1 MRMQLRRLTLGFFLL
16 FSMRNV
22 TIAQTGSGNRKY
34 DIGDVEVDFIS
45 SYYQQDGDHGA
56 VLGGIGSQ
64 ALHDQVF
71 AVELK
76 IPVDSQYIYNAK
88 LSFDSYTSASSA
100 AIDPGIPVPYALRG
114 DPYPLTGAS
123 YKDQRKYGNFGFTNM
138 FKDNQS
144 YNVGLGFSSE
154 FDVTSFSANG
164 GYSIES
170 ADKNTSLQFNLVG
183 MRDNWKLIY
192 PVELR
197 YLQGRPDTLLQTH
210 IRNTFSG
217 SVVLSRV
224 LTPRFQAALIY
235 EYTYQKGILST
246 PFHRVVFN
254 DGRSVGD
261 FFKTVSIE
269 KLPDF
274 RNKHAFGLRTSAY
287 PFNSLI
293 IRNFFRYYFD
303 SFGIESYTAEIEL
316 PVKFTRFFSVY
327 PFYRY
332 YRQTAS
338 TYFKPFNEH
347 VLGEK
352 FYTSDYDLSGF
363 TSQKIGAG
371 MRLSP
376 PFGISRSNSTNFLNH
391 HTAFKSINF
400 RGGIYQRS
408 DGLHSFFG
416 SIDLTFT
423 L

>member
-1 MRMQLRRLTLGFFLL
+1 MRMQLKRLTLGFFLL
-16 FSMRNV
+16 FSMRNAGF
-22 TIAQTGSGNRKY
+22 AQSGSGNKKY
-34 DIGDVEVDFIS
+34 NIGDVEVDFIS
-45 SYYQQDGDHGA
+45 SYYQQDGEHGA

-64 ALHDQVF
+64 ALNDAVF
-71 AVELK
+71 AIELK
-76 IPVDSQYIYNAK
+76 VPVDSQYIFNGK
-88 LSFDSYTSASSA
+88 FSFDSYTSASSA
-100 AIDPGIPVPYALRG
+100 AIDPGIPVPNALRG

-123 YKDQRKYGNFGFTNM
+123 YNDQRSYGNLGFTNM
-138 FKDNQS
+138 FRSNQS

-154 FDVTSFSANG
+154 FDVSSFSLNG
-164 GYSIES
+164 GYSIET
-170 ADKNTSLQFNLVG
+170 ADKNTGLQFNLVG
-183 MRDNWKLIY
+183 LHDNWKLIY

-197 YLQGRPDTLLQTH
+197 YLQGRPDTLLNKH

-217 SVVLSRV
+217 SVVLSHV
-224 LTPRFQAALIY
+224 FTPRFQAALIY
-235 EYTYQKGILST
+235 EYTAQKGLLST

-254 DGRSVGD
+254 DGLSVD
-261 FFKTVSIE
+261 NFFKTVSIE

-293 IRNFFRYYFD
+293 VRNFFRYYFD

-332 YRQTAS
+332 YQQTAS
-338 TYFKPFNEH
+338 DYFAPFNTH
-347 VLGEK
+347 VLGERY
-352 FYTSDYDLSGF
+352 YTSDYDLSEF
-363 TSQKIGAG
+363 SSQKIGAG

-376 PFGISRSNSTNFLNH
+376 PFGIARSNGYYMPERRAT
-391 HTAFKSINF
+391 FKSINF
-400 RGGIYQRS
+400 RGGIYRRS

-416 SIDLTFT
+416 SIDLTIT

>member
-1 MRMQLRRLTLGFFLL
+1 
-16 FSMRNV
+16 MRNV
-22 TIAQTGSGNRKY
+22 TIAQSNSGNRKY
-34 DIGDVEVDFIS
+34 NIGEVEVDFLS

-64 ALHDQVF
+64 ALNDKVF

-123 YKDQRKYGNFGFTNM
+123 YNDARTYGNFGFTNL

-144 YNVGLGFSSE
+144 YNAGLGFSSE
-154 FDVTSFSANG
+154 FDVTSFSLNG
-164 GYSIES
+164 GYSLES
-170 ADKNTSLQFNLVG
+170 ADKNTSLQLNVVG
-183 MRDNWKLIY
+183 LMDNWKLIY

-197 YLQGRPDTLLQTH
+197 YLASRTDTFLQTH

-224 LTPRFQAALIY
+224 LTPRFQAALVY

-254 DGRSVGD
+254 DGRNVDD
-261 FFKTVSIE
+261 FHKTVSIE
-269 KLPDF
+269 KLPGF
-274 RNKHAFGLRTSAY
+274 RYKHAFGLRTSAY

-293 IRNFFRYYFD
+293 VRNFFRYYFD

-316 PVKFTRFFSVY
+316 PVKFTRFFSLY

-332 YRQTAS
+332 YQQTAS
-338 TYFKPFNEH
+338 DYFKPFNEH
-347 VLGEK
+347 VLGEQY
-352 FYTSDYDLSGF
+352 YTSDYDLSGF
-363 TSQKIGAG
+363 TSQKYGAG

-376 PFGISRSNSTNFLNH
+376 PFGIFRSEKSSVSKRRST
-391 HTAFKSINF
+391 FKSINF
-400 RGGIYQRS
+400 RGGMYQRS

-416 SIDLTFT
+416 SIDLSFT